1 MVLDLCIMLE
11 SVGVANRPYPM
22 TKILEHNTFRKYA
35 SGPPVDLIAHQAKL
49 LVLATTARP
58 RLCLGLV
65 YCQAQVLGLALFV
78 RLTH

>member
-11 SVGVANRPYPM
+11 SVGVANWPYPM
-22 TKILEHNTFRKYA
+22 TKILGHNTFRKYV
-35 SGPPVDLIAHQAKL
+35 SGPSVDLIAHQAKL
-49 LVLATTARP
+49 LVLATTARL

>member
-35 SGPPVDLIAHQAKL
+35 SGPPVDLIAHQAKP
-49 LVLATTARP
+49 LAWQQLPDLGCASAWCTAKP
-58 RLCLGLV
+58 KC
-65 YCQAQVLGLALFV
+65 
-78 RLTH
+78 